1 MFSIKKPNSNPILNL
16 ILAVFLINISFSQ
29 NETLEV
35 DYGSVLLDE
44 MDDYGSFNFFDGK
57 LITNGIKSV
66 YSITIKDTIV
76 DSENFGYIDSSE
88 FKFSKSYYKSSLKD
102 QVIYYREKRGLER
115 PKLIKD
121 KYNIDWKLLDEY
133 QSVLGFHCQKATCE
147 FRGRSYEAF
156 FTSELPYNDGPYK
169 FDGLPGLVL
178 KVRSLDG
185 ALEIKAK
192 MITNVE
198 GNVPN
203 NPYDGLEHTISFDDY
218 KKLYKKYFN
227 NMTGYRADID
237 SEIFVP
243 NRYIEFLIDD

>member
-1 MFSIKKPNSNPILNL
+1 MFSIKKSSRHQILSF
-16 ILAVFLINISFSQ
+16 ILVILGVNISFAQ

-35 DYGSVLLDE
+35 DYSSVLLDE
-44 MDDYGSFNFFDGK
+44 KDDYGSFNFFDGK

-76 DSENFGYIDSSE
+76 DTEMFGYIDSSE
-88 FKFSKSYYKSSLKD
+88 FKFSNSYYKDALRD
-102 QVIYYREKRGLER
+102 QVVYYREKRGLQR

-121 KYNIDWKLLDEY
+121 NYSIDWKVVDEY
-133 QSVLGFHCQKATCE
+133 DYVLGYRCQKATCE

-156 FTSELPYNDGPYK
+156 FTSEIPYNDGPYK

-178 KVRSLDG
+178 KVKSLDG

-198 GNVPN
+198 EDVPN
-203 NPYDGLEHTISFDDY
+203 NPYDGLEHTISFNDY
-218 KKLYKKYFN
+218 KKLYTKYFN
-227 NMTGYRADID
+227 NITGYRADMD

-243 NRYIEFLIDD
+243 NRYIEVLVDE

>member
-1 MFSIKKPNSNPILNL
+1 MFSIKESKRNQILSFIL
-16 ILAVFLINISFSQ
+16 IIFFANVSFSQ
-29 NETLEV
+29 SETLEV
-35 DYGSVLLDE
+35 DYSSVLLDE
-44 MDDYGSFNFFDGK
+44 IDDYGSFNFFDGK

-76 DSENFGYIDSSE
+76 DTEYFGYIDSSE
-88 FKFSKSYYKSSLKD
+88 FKFSNSFYKSSLKD

-115 PKLIKD
+115 PQIIKD
-121 KYNIDWKLLDEY
+121 NYKIDWKLLDEY
-133 QSVLGFHCQKATCE
+133 QSVLGFNCQKATCE

-156 FTSELPYNDGPYK
+156 FTSEIPYNDGPYK

-198 GNVPN
+198 EDVPN
-203 NPYDGLEHTISFDDY
+203 NPYNGLEHTISFNDY

-227 NMTGYRADID
+227 YMTGYKADID

-243 NRYIEFLIDD
+243 NRYIEFLIDE

>member
-1 MFSIKKPNSNPILNL
+1 MFSIKKSNRNQVLSL
-16 ILAVFLINISFSQ
+16 ILALFLVCTSFSQ

-35 DYGSVLLDE
+35 DYSSVLLDE
-44 MDDYGSFNFFDGK
+44 GDDFGSFCFFDGK

-66 YSITIKDTIV
+66 YLTRIKDTIV
-76 DSENFGYIDSSE
+76 DSEYFGYIDTSK
-88 FKFSKSYYKSSLKD
+88 FKYSYSYYKDPLRN
-102 QVIYYREKRGLER
+102 QVVYYREKRGLER

-121 KYNIDWKLLDEY
+121 NYTINWKLTNEY
-133 QSVLGFHCQKATCE
+133 TSILGVRCQKATCE

-156 FTSELPYNDGPYK
+156 FTSEIPYNDGPYK

-198 GNVPN
+198 EDVPN
-203 NPYDGLEHTISFDDY
+203 NPYAGLEHTISFEDY
-218 KKLYKKYFN
+218 KKLYEKYFN
-227 NMTGYRADID
+227 NMTGYRADLD

-243 NRYIEFLIDD
+243 NRYIEFLIDE

>member
-1 MFSIKKPNSNPILNL
+1 MFSIKKSNSNQAINL
-16 ILAVFLINISFSQ
+16 ILIIFFVSASFSQ

-35 DYGSVLLDE
+35 DYSSVLLDE
-44 MDDYGSFNFFDGK
+44 IDDYGSCNFFDGK

-66 YSITIKDTIV
+66 YTISTKDTIA
-76 DSENFGYIDSSE
+76 DTALFGYIDNSG
-88 FKFSKSYYKSSLKD
+88 FNFSKSYYKGSLKNK
-102 QVIYYREKRGLER
+102 VIYYREKRGLER

-121 KYNIDWKLLDEY
+121 NYNTDWKLLDEY
-133 QSVLGFHCQKATCE
+133 TSVLGFRCQKATCE

-156 FTSELPYNDGPYK
+156 FTSEIPYNDGPYK
-169 FDGLPGLVL
+169 FDGLPGLIL
-178 KVRSLDG
+178 KVKSLDG

-198 GNVPN
+198 EDVPL
-203 NPYDGLEHTISFDDY
+203 NPYDGLEHSINFGEY

-227 NMTGYRADID
+227 NMTGYRADMD

-243 NRYIEFLIDD
+243 NRYIEFLIDE

>member
-1 MFSIKKPNSNPILNL
+1 MFSIKKSNRNQLLNFILV
-16 ILAVFLINISFSQ
+16 VFFISNSFSQ

-35 DYGSVLLDE
+35 DYSSVLLDE
-44 MDDYGSFNFFDGK
+44 MDDYGSCNFFDGK

-66 YSITIKDTIV
+66 YSISLKDTIA
-76 DSENFGYIDSSE
+76 DTKSFGLIDNSA
-88 FKFSKSYYKSSLKD
+88 FKFSKSYYKDPLKK
-102 QVIYYREKRGLER
+102 QVIYYREKRGMER

-121 KYNIDWKLLDEY
+121 NYTIDWKIVDDY
-133 QSVLGFHCQKATCE
+133 TYVLGHRCQKAITE

-156 FTSELPYNDGPYK
+156 FSPDIPYNDGPYK

-178 KVRSLDG
+178 KVKSLDG
-185 ALEIKAK
+185 ALEIKAT

-198 GNVPN
+198 EDVPV
-203 NPYDGLEHTISFDDY
+203 NPYNGLEHTISFEDY
-218 KKLYKKYFN
+218 KRLYKKYFN
-227 NMTGYRADID
+227 NTTGYRVDMD

>member
-1 MFSIKKPNSNPILNL
+1 MFSIKKANSNQVLSLVL
-16 ILAVFLINISFSQ
+16 IIFLVSTSFSQ

-35 DYGSVLLDE
+35 DYSSVLLDE
-44 MDDYGSFNFFDGK
+44 KDDYGSFSFFDGK
-57 LITNGIKSV
+57 LITNGIKSM
-66 YSITIKDTIV
+66 YSITLKDTIV
-76 DSENFGYIDSSE
+76 DTKNFGYIDNSE
-88 FKFSKSYYKSSLKD
+88 FKFSKSYYKEPLRN

-121 KYNIDWKLLDEY
+121 NYNIDWKVVDEY
-133 QSVLGFHCQKATCE
+133 TSVLGYHCQKAICE

-156 FTSELPYNDGPYK
+156 FTSKIPYNDGPYK

-198 GNVPN
+198 EDVPS
-203 NPYDGLEHTISFDDY
+203 NPYEGLEHTINFEDY
-218 KKLYKKYFN
+218 KKLFKKYFN

-243 NRYIEFLIDD
+243 NRYIEFLIDE